1 MTFWKKNESLDAKSI
16 GNASVEPAILNGSS
30 DGDSGSKKK
39 DLAPQPAIDMNLPV
53 EERLEQRYGK
63 ARSALGSGTVIQG
76 KLSFD
81 TPVRIDG
88 KLGGEIFSSKA
99 LIVGPT
105 GSVSAEVQVAALV
118 VMGTVTGNI
127 VAADR
132 VEVLSGGKIEGNVTA
147 PVIYVE
153 EGAVLNGHCSMKAA
167 AKNASTEAS
176 DQRTRTAKQSD
187 QKTDR
192 AAPQPTASGTVAGG
206 TVASGTDG
214 SKTAEAAA
222 H

>member
-1 MTFWKKNESLDAKSI
+1 MSFWKKNDSLGIDTP
-16 GNASVEPAILNGSS
+16 ASTQTEPAILNGSTPKEERPLVKM
-30 DGDSGSKKK
+30 DA
-39 DLAPQPAIDMNLPV
+39 APAFDMSLPV
-53 EERLEQRYGK
+53 EDRLEQRYGK

-105 GSVSAEVQVAALV
+105 GSVNAEVQVAALV
-118 VMGTVTGNI
+118 VMGSMTGNI

-132 VEVLSGGKIEGNVTA
+132 VEVLKGGRVDGNITA
-147 PVIYVE
+147 PVIFIE
-153 EGAVLNGHCSMKAA
+153 EGAVFNGQCSMQSALNSAA
-167 AKNASTEAS
+167 GQSKESINRTPKSAEPQKGERAPLKEQPAS
-176 DQRTRTAKQSD
+176 
-187 QKTDR
+187 
-192 AAPQPTASGTVAGG
+192 P
-206 TVASGTDG
+206 
-214 SKTAEAAA
+214 AA